1 MIVYCS
7 EKNIT
12 MLKNYI
18 LTAIRN
24 LSRHKIYSL
33 INIVGLT
40 VGLALTIL
48 LLSFIRYELS
58 YEDFNSR
65 KDRIYRTVSR
75 INVSESKSL
84 NGPMSTGLAYN
95 WASKEIPELEAVL
108 RLDPRPGEISYQSE
122 TFQNDYA
129 FYADSTFFQF
139 FDLDLKYGNKQS
151 AFAPGGIILSEKLAN
166 TIFNQK
172 DPLGKSLEWRGS
184 NLEVTGVLEEL
195 PANTHLN
202 IDLLVPIS
210 NLDNVNSYFKNRGIS
225 AYVYFLFKEGMNTPS
240 NINKLNTFLEDKI
253 NDYFKDYGLTVDH
266 SLQNLG
272 DIHLHSEDL
281 QYNMSTPGSMST
293 IIILIALAFFII
305 LIAVINYIN
314 LETSR
319 AETRS
324 LEVGIRKVSGARKKD
339 LVTQFIGES
348 LITVLISFFLAIG
361 VAELFS
367 GGFENLVNREF
378 THQLY
383 TPVNIALYFGLALF
397 VGVVSGLYPAVFLSS
412 FRPAVI
418 LKSYNNMGRGNSLL
432 RVLLVV
438 VQFTIAT
445 FLIIGLMIVYSQ
457 IQYAKN
463 KDLGFDEEQVLV
475 VEGLTD
481 AMEGDYNLIRNELSS
496 VPEVK
501 QVSAATGYPGFA
513 SMNNSLR
520 NSLDEQGVVAKEN
533 IVRNNYE
540 KTLGLMIKE
549 GRYFSEEFTAD
560 TNAYVIN
567 ERAVDMLGLE
577 NPVGKKIYH
586 NKTEGRVIGV
596 MKNYHVENIREEIA
610 PVVHSKRSKNFNY
623 VLVKVSSGNVKQT
636 LNTIKRKLI
645 NIDSEYIFEYQFL
658 DDHFEAM
665 YDQEERMNKAS
676 IYSAVIAIIISL
688 LGLYALTSFVVIKR
702 RKEIGIRKAMGAT
715 VGSVV
720 YKLIK
725 DINKWVLVANIIA
738 WPLAFYFMQQWLA
751 NFAFHI
757 DISIWYF
764 VAGSLITFLIALI
777 VVAVQAYLA
786 ATENPAYT
794 LRDE

>member
-122 TFQNDYA
+122 TFRNDYA

>member
-1 MIVYCS
+1 
-7 EKNIT
+7 
-12 MLKNYI
+12 
-18 LTAIRN
+18 
-24 LSRHKIYSL
+24 
-33 INIVGLT
+33 
-40 VGLALTIL
+40 
-48 LLSFIRYELS
+48 
-58 YEDFNSR
+58 
-65 KDRIYRTVSR
+65 
-75 INVSESKSL
+75 
-84 NGPMSTGLAYN
+84 
-95 WASKEIPELEAVL
+95 
-108 RLDPRPGEISYQSE
+108 
-122 TFQNDYA
+122 
-129 FYADSTFFQF
+129 
-139 FDLDLKYGNKQS
+139 
-151 AFAPGGIILSEKLAN
+151 
-166 TIFNQK
+166 
-172 DPLGKSLEWRGS
+172 
-184 NLEVTGVLEEL
+184 
-195 PANTHLN
+195 
-202 IDLLVPIS
+202 
-210 NLDNVNSYFKNRGIS
+210 
-225 AYVYFLFKEGMNTPS
+225 
-240 NINKLNTFLEDKI
+240 
-253 NDYFKDYGLTVDH
+253 
-266 SLQNLG
+266 
-272 DIHLHSEDL
+272 
-281 QYNMSTPGSMST
+281 
-293 IIILIALAFFII
+293 
-305 LIAVINYIN
+305 
-314 LETSR
+314 
-319 AETRS
+319 
-324 LEVGIRKVSGARKKD
+324 
-339 LVTQFIGES
+339 
-348 LITVLISFFLAIG
+348 
-361 VAELFS
+361 
-367 GGFENLVNREF
+367 
-378 THQLY
+378 LY
-383 TPVNIALYFGLALF
+383 TPVNIALYFGLAIF
-397 VGVVSGLYPAVFLSS
+397 VGTISGLYPAFFLSS

-445 FLIIGLMIVYSQ
+445 FLIIGLMMVYSQ

-501 QVSAATGYPGFA
+501 QVSAATGYPGFT

-520 NSLDEQGVVAKEN
+520 TSLDEQGVVAKEN

-560 TNAYVIN
+560 TNAYVLN

-586 NKTEGRVIGV
+586 NKTEGRIIGV

-738 WPLAFYFMQQWLA
+738 WPLAFYFIQQWLA

-757 DISIWYF
+757 EISIWYF

-777 VVAVQAYLA
+777 VVAVQSYIA
-786 ATENPAYT
+786 ALENPAHT

>member
-7 EKNIT
+7 EKKII

-18 LTAIRN
+18 LTAFRN
-24 LSRHKIYSL
+24 LSRHKIYSV